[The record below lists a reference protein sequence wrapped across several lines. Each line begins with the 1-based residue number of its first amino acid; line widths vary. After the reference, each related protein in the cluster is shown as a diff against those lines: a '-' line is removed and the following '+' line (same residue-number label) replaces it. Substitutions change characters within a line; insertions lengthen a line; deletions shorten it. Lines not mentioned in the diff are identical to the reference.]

1 MSMSTIT
8 AIADAVV
15 AELNGVAAGT
25 FSQPFTAMRLYVP
38 NFDLKDMKDLHVSV
52 VPRGVELSTASRS
65 LLQHDVQIDVAVQKK
80 LPADTAGDMV
90 ATDGLMG
97 LTQEIADFLRAVG
110 RFGDAQWVKMENK
123 PVYSSEHLEQ
133 LRQLTSVLTLTLRML
148 RA

>member
-1 MSMSTIT
+1 MSASTIVEL
-8 AIADAVV
+8 ADTIV
-15 AELNGVAAGT
+15 AELNGAVAGT
-25 FSQPFTAMRLYVP
+25 FSQSFTAKRLYVP
-38 NFDLKDMKDLHVSV
+38 NFDLKDMKDLHVTV

-80 LPADTAGDMV
+80 LPQDTTGDM
-90 ATDGLMG
+90 AAIDALMG
-97 LTQEIADFLRAVG
+97 LVQEIADFLRAVG
-110 RFGDAQWVKMENK
+110 RFGDAQWVKTENK

>member
-1 MSMSTIT
+1 MSTIT

-25 FSQPFTAMRLYVP
+25 FSQPFVARRLYVP

-80 LPADTAGDMV
+80 LPADTSNDQAV
-90 ATDGLMG
+90 TDELMG
-97 LTQEIADFLRAVG
+97 LVQEIADFLRNVG
-110 RFGDAQWVKMENK
+110 HFGDAQWVKTENK

-133 LRQLTSVLTLTLRML
+133 LRQFSSVLILTLRML

>member
-1 MSMSTIT
+1 MSTIT

-25 FSQPFTAMRLYVP
+25 FSQPFVARRLYVP

-80 LPADTAGDMV
+80 LSADTSNDQAVIDE
-90 ATDGLMG
+90 LMG
-97 LTQEIADFLRAVG
+97 LVQEIADFLRETG
-110 RFGDAQWVKMENK
+110 RFGDALWVKTENK
-123 PVYSSEHLEQ
+123 PVYSPEHLEQ

>member
-1 MSMSTIT
+1 MSTIT

-25 FSQPFTAMRLYVP
+25 FSQPFTAKRLYVP

-80 LPADTAGDMV
+80 LSADTSNDQAVIDE
-90 ATDGLMG
+90 LMG
-97 LTQEIADFLRAVG
+97 LVQEIADFLRNVG
-110 RFGDAQWVKMENK
+110 HFGDAQWVKTENK

-133 LRQLTSVLTLTLRML
+133 LRQFSSVLILTLRML

>member
-1 MSMSTIT
+1 MLIT
-8 AIADAVV
+8 EIADAVV
-15 AELNGVAAGT
+15 AALNSGT
-25 FSQPFTAMRLYVP
+25 FSQPFTAQRLYVP

-80 LPADTAGDMV
+80 LPADTAGDMAV
-90 ATDGLMG
+90 TDELMG
-97 LTQEIADFLRAVG
+97 LTQEIADFLRNVG
-110 RFGDAQWVKMENK
+110 NFGDAQWVKTENK

-133 LRQLTSVLTLTLRML
+133 LRQFSSVLILTLRML